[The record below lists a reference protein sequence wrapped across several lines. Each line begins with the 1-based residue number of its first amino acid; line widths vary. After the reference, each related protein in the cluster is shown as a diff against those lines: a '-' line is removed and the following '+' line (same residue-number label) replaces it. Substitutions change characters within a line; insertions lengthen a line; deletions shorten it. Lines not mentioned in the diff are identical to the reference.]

1 MQIYANFQHNQKNMP
16 KYFHRRGTLPKTVDK
31 KLLYKVVIYSNHKK
45 SKVLYT
51 SRVIYPARRK
61 YFEYLENNKIIFP
74 KMWDWLGNPT
84 NYELVLLGNSGDTIG
99 KYKAPS
105 GVVYNIAKK
114 TKDGFFIKEINPYQV
129 EERFKYHNTN
139 KMVMFKDVV
148 KLMVKETYT
157 KTIMSFANKVLIE
170 VFEKDELHLFILKNK
185 FDAQRLYTE
194 IKKFYYENHITDCFF
209 FTAPP
214 LGSELNELYK
224 RIQQKLNISP
234 SQLKKITTH

>member
-1 MQIYANFQHNQKNMP
+1 MP
-16 KYFHRRGTLPKTVDK
+16 KYFHRKGTLPKTVDK
-31 KLLYKVVIYSNHKK
+31 TLLYKVVIYSNHKK
-45 SKVLYT
+45 LKVLYT

-74 KMWDWLGNPT
+74 KMWDWLGNLV
-84 NYELVLLGNSGDTIG
+84 NHELLLIGNSGNSMD

-105 GVVYNIAKK
+105 GVVYNIMNK
-114 TKDGFFIKEINPYQV
+114 TKNGFLIKEINPYQI
-129 EERFKYHNTN
+129 EERFKYHNAN

-157 KTIMSFANKVLIE
+157 KTIMFFNNKVLIE

-185 FDAQRLYTE
+185 FDAQRLYSE
-194 IKKFYYENHITDCFF
+194 IKKFYYDNHITDCFF

-214 LGSELNELYK
+214 LGLELSELYK
-224 RIQQKLNISP
+224 RISQKLNISQ
-234 SQLKKITTH
+234 SQLRKISTH